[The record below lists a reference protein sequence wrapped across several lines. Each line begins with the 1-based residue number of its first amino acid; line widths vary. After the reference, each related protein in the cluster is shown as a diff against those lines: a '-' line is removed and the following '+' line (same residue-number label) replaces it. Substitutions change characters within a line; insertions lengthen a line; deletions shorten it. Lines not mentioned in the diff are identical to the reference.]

1 MVRSRLNN
9 LYQSLRKKYGKP
21 QGQWTLWCKRPK
33 SIREREEIIIG
44 SVLTQNTN
52 WQNVEIALGKLKK
65 ENLLSLNRICRVKK
79 ASRLHPTIRSS
90 GYFRSK
96 ALYLR
101 NTACFFESYGGVKKA
116 MKAPHDDFRKELLG
130 VKGIGE
136 ETADDI
142 MLYALD
148 MPSFVIDEYTRRF
161 VKKHDLTS
169 DLSYGSL
176 KDYFEERLPRNFKT
190 YQDFHALIVIW
201 GKENK

>member
-1 MVRSRLNN
+1 MVRSRPIK
-9 LYQSLRKKYGKP
+9 LYQLLRKKYGKP
-21 QGQWTLWCKRPK
+21 QGQWTLWCRRPK

-52 WQNVEIALGKLKK
+52 WQNVEIALRKLKK
-65 ENLLSLNRICRVKK
+65 ENLLSLDRICRVRK
-79 ASRLHPTIRSS
+79 ASKLYSTIKSS

-101 NTACFFESYGGVKKA
+101 NTACFFKRFGGVKKA
-116 MKAPHDDFRKELLG
+116 IKASPKDFRKELLE

-161 VKKHDLTS
+161 VKKHDLIS